1 MSLVALTEYKLNLKS
16 QYKVVAKKIIWFWAA
31 VSYTSKIR
39 FWLVTNHRFS
49 QVQIANESS
58 HVIRYKWSRNYNKVA
73 L

>member
-16 QYKVVAKKIIWFWAA
+16 QYKVVAEKIIWFGAA

-39 FWLVTNHRFS
+39 FWLVTNHRVS

-58 HVIRYKWSRNYNKVA
+58 QVIRYKWSRNYNKVA